1 LQANLQRD
9 MCRCVGTLLGSS
21 SLPTQCRKDRFDES
35 LSGLGGSVALPAF
48 NGRATCDGGLGDR
61 PSRHAM
67 TARCARLIAAALDL
81 IHSRF
86 AFVA

>member
-1 LQANLQRD
+1 

-35 LSGLGGSVALPAF
+35 PSGLGGSVALPAF
-48 NGRATCDGGLGDR
+48 NGRATCDGGLGDQPIR
-61 PSRHAM
+61 RATFVTGAHPI
-67 TARCARLIAAALDL
+67 ARALVPN
-81 IHSRF
+81 HSRF

>member
-1 LQANLQRD
+1 

-21 SLPTQCRKDRFDES
+21 SLPTQCRKDRFGES

-48 NGRATCDGGLGDR
+48 IGQATCDGEPGDR
-61 PSRHAM
+61 PNPRATFATGAGL
-67 TARCARLIAAALDL
+67 TAPALDPN
-81 IHSRF
+81 HFRF

>member
-1 LQANLQRD
+1 

-21 SLPTQCRKDRFDES
+21 SLPTQCRKDRFDEN

-48 NGRATCDGGLGDR
+48 NGRATCDGGLGDQPIR
-61 PSRHAM
+61 RA
-67 TARCARLIAAALDL
+67 TFAAGAIAAALDPN
-81 IHSRF
+81 HSRF